1 MKMFLSPLREMVLKT
16 GDIYLVNLDPT
27 IGDEIQKMRPV
38 LILNA
43 GHEKNLK
50 LAIVAPITNWQIY
63 WQDNPFFVSIEP
75 DEQNCLEKKSVVD
88 CFQIRSVSHQRFL
101 KKIGNISEQYLYFI
115 KQALALILDI
125 DPEHCL

>member
-1 MKMFLSPLREMVLKT
+1 MKMFLSPLREKILNE

-27 IGDEIQKMRPV
+27 IGDEIQKRRPV
-38 LILNA
+38 LILNG

-50 LAIVAPITNWQIY
+50 LAIVAPITNWQVH
-63 WQDNPFFVSIEP
+63 WEDNPFFVSLEP
-75 DEQNCLEKKSVVD
+75 DAQNSLEKRSVVD

-101 KKIGNISEQYLYFI
+101 KKIGNISGHDLDFI